1 MAPAAFP
8 NAVIGILFHG
18 CSGDWLLGPPTSL
31 QRIENSSL
39 AVHRDRYAVLRA
51 PRATGTNRLAR
62 RRGGPEILNHDAL
75 DSGESQ
81 RFVLIVQ
88 FFTNGGVTPNSRRL
102 LRLLE
107 HHRRKQ
113 LE

>member
-1 MAPAAFP
+1 MAPTAFP

-31 QRIENSSL
+31 QRIENSSGSP
-39 AVHRDRYAVLRA
+39 RPICSYSGPSSDRYQ
-51 PRATGTNRLAR
+51 PPR